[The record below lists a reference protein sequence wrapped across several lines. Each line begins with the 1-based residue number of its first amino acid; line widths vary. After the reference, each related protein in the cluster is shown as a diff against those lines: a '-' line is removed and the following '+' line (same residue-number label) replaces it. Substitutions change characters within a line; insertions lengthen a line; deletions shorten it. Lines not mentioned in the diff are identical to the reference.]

1 MSVFMT
7 RIVWAVVFLVG
18 LSSIIVIAQAADT
31 NPVGMLLVLALP
43 FVGLWF
49 YFLPSINA
57 RERRHPN
64 VGAIFVVNLFL
75 GWTFLGWVLALAW
88 SCTEARGRNPAIN

>member
-1 MSVFMT
+1 MRVKKCLMLI
-7 RIVWAVVFLVG
+7 IVWTVVLLVG
-18 LSSIIVIAQAADT
+18 LSSIIVIAQQT
-31 NPVGMLLVLALP
+31 NINPVLLALP

-75 GWTFLGWVLALAW
+75 GWTFLGWVVALAW
-88 SCTEARGRNPAIN
+88 SYTKVSEA